1 MKFLEYLLPREGK
14 FHSLLTEMTSDA
26 SKACEL
32 LNRFVEVP
40 EGERAAI
47 SEQLRS
53 IKKRAKQQ
61 MNEMHERL
69 VYSFITP
76 FDREDLQEFALV
88 LYRIPKQVDKI
99 RGRLMVMQN
108 NDRGEDP
115 NMKRLLAI
123 VLEEAQALQFLVERL
138 NKRDI
143 HELRKQ
149 ADKIQ
154 ELEHEADEVLESFA
168 LTFNSGDANFY
179 EALFRKDVYELLEK
193 LTDHYK
199 DGSDVAMRIILK
211 HT

>member
-14 FHSLLTEMTSDA
+14 FHTLLNEMTSEA

-32 LNRFVEVP
+32 LNRFVEAP
-40 EGERAAI
+40 ESERSAI
-47 SEQLRS
+47 SEQIRS

-99 RGRLMVMQN
+99 RGRLTIMQN
-108 NDRGEDP
+108 NGGEDP

-123 VLEEAQALQFLVERL
+123 VLEESQALQFLVERL

>member
-14 FHSLLTEMTSDA
+14 FHTLLNEMTLEA
-26 SKACEL
+26 SKACQL
-32 LNRFVEVP
+32 LSQFAAAQP
-40 EGERAAI
+40 DERAEL
-47 SEQLRS
+47 SEKIRE

-61 MNEMHERL
+61 MNEMQERL

-99 RGRLMVMQN
+99 KSRLMVMQ
-108 NDRGEDP
+108 GSMEDP

-123 VLEEAQALQFLVERL
+123 VLEASHALQFLVERL
-138 NKRDI
+138 TKRDI

-154 ELEHEADEVLESFA
+154 ELEHEADEVLEAFAVSFD
-168 LTFNSGDANFY
+168 SGDANFY

>member
-14 FHSLLTEMTSDA
+14 FYTLLTDMTLEARKSCDLLVQFAKA
-26 SKACEL
+26 SQE
-32 LNRFVEVP
+32 
-40 EGERAAI
+40 ERAQL
-47 SEQLRS
+47 SEQIRE
-53 IKKRAKQQ
+53 IKKHAKQQ

-99 RGRLMVMQN
+99 KGRLMVMR
-108 NDRGEDP
+108 DGTDDP
-115 NMKRLLAI
+115 NFNRLLEIIQESAS
-123 VLEEAQALQFLVERL
+123 ALQYLVERL

-143 HELRKQ
+143 HELRKY

-154 ELEHEADEVLESFA
+154 ELEHEADEVLDAFAISF
-168 LTFNSGDANFY
+168 NDSDVNFY

-199 DGSDVAMRIILK
+199 DGSDVALRIILK

>member
-14 FHSLLTEMTSDA
+14 FHALLNDMTLEA
-26 SKACEL
+26 NKACEL
-32 LNRFVEVP
+32 LSQFAAAPP
-40 EGERAAI
+40 EERAAL
-47 SEQLRS
+47 SEKIRD

-99 RGRLMVMQN
+99 KSRLLVMHGN
-108 NDRGEDP
+108 MDDP

-123 VLEEAQALQFLVERL
+123 VQEASQALQFLVERL

-154 ELEHEADEVLESFA
+154 ELEHEADEVLEAFAVSFD
-168 LTFNSGDANFY
+168 SGDSNFY